1 MICGGAFFCAIIVP
15 MPSTPLLIVDDEALV
30 VEMLQRY
37 LGTKGYEVRGAGR
50 VTEALAVYR
59 AWRPPLV
66 LLDVRLPDGSGLDLL
81 RQIRAM
87 NPDVHAVVVTAAH
100 ELERR
105 QEALGAGATAFAFKP
120 IEVTSLD
127 RILRAAAGG
136 PRPVEDAEHPIV
148 LVVDDE
154 PEVRASVKWYLIGQ
168 GMHVVAADSA
178 EEGLALLR
186 SLQPPPQVIVLDL
199 DLPRMNGMEFLKQL
213 RQGRPDLTVI
223 ILTGFGALSLQTQA
237 EQLGVRQFL
246 RKPVS
251 LATLEQAIRD
261 AVRDS

>member
-1 MICGGAFFCAIIVP
+1 MTTPLI
-15 MPSTPLLIVDDEALV
+15 PLLIVDDEALV

-37 LGTKGYEVRGAGR
+37 LETKGYEVRGAGR
-50 VTEALAVYR
+50 VAEALTIYR

-81 RQIRAM
+81 RRLRAIT
-87 NPDVHAVVVTAAH
+87 PDLHAVVVTAAH
-100 ELERR
+100 ELDWR
-105 QEALGAGATAFAFKP
+105 QEALEAGATAFAFKP
-120 IEVTSLD
+120 IEVTALD
-127 RILRAAAGG
+127 RILRAAAGS
-136 PRPVEDAEHPIV
+136 PRSAEDAEHPTV
-148 LVVDDE
+148 MFVDDE
-154 PEVRASVKWYLIGQ
+154 PDVRAGVKWYLIGQ

-186 SLQPPPQVIVLDL
+186 SAEPSPQVLVLDL
-199 DLPRMNGMEFLKQL
+199 DLPRMSGMEMLKQV
-213 RQGRPDLTVI
+213 RQGRPDLAVV
-223 ILTGFGALSLQTQA
+223 ILTGFGGLSLQTQA

-261 AVRDS
+261 AAHGS